1 MKYKLKRDLPFVK
14 TSPYPQDNEGLQIIE
29 LEHKFLVKF
38 TDCNYYIW
46 QTDIPKNN
54 AHLYLEEVKPREWY
68 EVETQRP
75 DGTWSALSYLRYYDK
90 QGARDAVCRCEM
102 NARFIKVREVIE

>member
-14 TSPYPQDNEGLQIIE
+14 TSPYPQDNEGLEIIE
-29 LEHKFLVKF
+29 LKDKFIVKF

-54 AHLYLEEVKPREWY
+54 AHMWIEEAKPREWY
-68 EVETQRP
+68 VLECENPGLLWESEAIKAQ
-75 DGTWSALSYLRYYDK
+75 LRK
-90 QGARDAVCRCEM
+90 
-102 NARFIKVREVIE
+102 NPNLKFIKVREIL

>member
-29 LEHKFLVKF
+29 LEDKFIVKF
-38 TDCNYYIW
+38 IDCNYYIW

-54 AHLYLEEVKPREWY
+54 AHLYLEEVKPREFWIEIQTTGTFVQTCKDDLDNEG
-68 EVETQRP
+68 EV
-75 DGTWSALSYLRYYDK
+75 
-90 QGARDAVCRCEM
+90 
-102 NARFIKVREVIE
+102 IKVREVIQ